1 MTHTLKS
8 LFAALLLALL
18 WFCSSGAYAESQ
30 VFELRAAKPTEVLAT
45 VRSLYGDQLRAE
57 LINQRLVV
65 VGSKQQLGEVEQLI
79 EQLDRLPAPLRL
91 TLSETPPVD
100 EIAGFTVHSTATM
113 QQIDTVEGAN
123 VAVESSRFGERA
135 NAAGWWVAI
144 EEVPVQIDSLMLRVD
159 PDGRGGLQVTYSFM
173 RHENGERRVFGNRV
187 RGTEGVWIPLLPR
200 VESAT
205 PEPGSKVYSTAQR
218 GPRAQL
224 YLRVEKLDAKR

>member
-8 LFAALLLALL
+8 LFAALLLSLL
-18 WFCSSGAYAESQ
+18 WLGSDVVHADSE
-30 VFELRAAKPTEVLAT
+30 VFELRAAKPAEVLAT

-65 VGSKQQLGEVEQLI
+65 VGSKRQLGEVKQLI

-91 TLSETPPVD
+91 SLSETPPVD
-100 EIAGFTVHSTATM
+100 EIAGFAVHSTATL

-123 VAVESSRFGERA
+123 VTVEASRFGERA
-135 NAAGWWVAI
+135 TAAGWWVAI
-144 EEVPVQIDSLMLRVD
+144 EEVPVQIDHLMLRVD

-173 RHENGERRVFGNRV
+173 RHENGQRRVFGNRV
-187 RGTEGVWIPLLPR
+187 RGTEGVWMPLLPR
-200 VESAT
+200 VEAAT
-205 PEPGSKVYSTAQR
+205 SQTGSEVYSTAPS

-224 YLRVEKLDAKR
+224 YLRVEKLE